1 MYMMKYMRFASEKR
15 RLLWRI
21 LGIVG
26 ALFFIC
32 AGVFVLW
39 VASLKLP
46 SISTIPQRALASSTK
61 IYDRN
66 GVLLYDLNQNSKQ
79 QVVAFDQISP
89 YLKEATVAIED
100 PNFYNDYGVEPMA
113 ILRAMYVD
121 ILTGSFKEG
130 GSTITQQ
137 VVKNT
142 LLTDNKS
149 LIRKIEEAILA
160 VKLNFSTSKDNI
172 LNLYLNSSPYG
183 GNLYGVEEAAQT
195 YFATS
200 SANVDLAQAAY
211 IAALPQAPTY
221 YSPYGQNRA
230 ALDARK
236 NLVLQK
242 MLQYGY
248 ITQAQYT
255 QAVNE
260 QVVFQPQQNQGIK
273 APAFVMFIKNYLIQ
287 KYGQDVVNNDG
298 LQVTT
303 TLDYNLQKQAQQ
315 IVHQYALENVKKF
328 DATNA
333 GMVAIDPTTG
343 QILVMVGSRNYFSKN
358 IDGQYNVT
366 TALRQPGST
375 FKPFVYETAFE
386 EGYTPNTV
394 VFDVPTQFSTS
405 CTWQGIPLSSTSTNA
420 APCYSPVNY
429 DNKFL
434 GPISFRDALAQSRNV
449 PSVKVLYLAGLDKSL
464 QTAQNMGISTLSGAD
479 KYGLTLVLGGG
490 EVTLLQMTSAYGVF
504 ADNGIR
510 NPYTGILKIEDKY
523 GHVLEQYQPDPQ
535 QVLPLQPTLELN
547 NVLSDNNARMPL
559 NGPGSATDFP
569 NRDVA
574 LKTGTTND
582 DRDTWTIGYTPQ
594 IVVGVWAGNNNNT
607 PMHQISGLIAAPMW
621 RAFMNVVLDQLPQ
634 VNFQQPN
641 PINPN
646 LKPILRGFW
655 QGNQTYFINKTS
667 GQLATSYTPA
677 MDRKEVSI
685 PNIHNILYWVNPS
698 DPTGPPPTNPALD
711 PQYNLW
717 EPAVQQWVSTH
728 MNQLNIGPA
737 TPPTQTD
744 TFHTAATIPTISIT
758 SPQPNSTLTAGQ
770 STKIT
775 LNYHSVFPITQADLY
790 FNGNLIDT
798 QTTPPFSFRFT
809 PQISSSTISSS
820 TSSSTP
826 LLGTIS
832 VDVVDMYDNTAS
844 TSLPVYISN

>member
-1 MYMMKYMRFASEKR
+1 MMKYMQSDGKKHRPM
-15 RLLWRI
+15 WRI
-21 LGIVG
+21 IGIIG
-26 ALFFIC
+26 AIFFVC
-32 AGVFVLW
+32 AGIFALW

-46 SISTIPQRALASSTK
+46 SISTIPERALASSTK

-66 GVLLYDLNQNSKQ
+66 GVLLYNLNQNSKQ
-79 QVVAFDQISP
+79 QVVAFNQISP

-100 PNFYNDYGVEPMA
+100 PNFYNNYGIEPMA

-121 ILTGSFKEG
+121 IISGSFKEG

-195 YFATS
+195 YFGTS

-211 IAALPQAPTY
+211 IASLPQAPTY
-221 YSPYGQNRA
+221 YSPYGQNLD
-230 ALDARK
+230 ALNARK

-242 MLQYGY
+242 MEQYGY
-248 ITQAQYT
+248 ITEAQYT

-260 QVVFQPQQNQGIK
+260 KVTFEPQQNQGIK

-298 LQVTT
+298 LKVVT
-303 TLDYNLQKQAQQ
+303 TLDYSLQQQAQQ

-333 GMVAIDPTTG
+333 GMVAIDPTNG

-358 IDGQYNVT
+358 IDGQFNVT

-375 FKPFVYETAFE
+375 FKPFAYVTAFE
-386 EGYTPNTV
+386 EGYTPSTV

-405 CTWQGIPLSSTSTNA
+405 CTWQGIPLSSATGTS
-420 APCYSPVNY
+420 PCYAPVNY

-449 PSVKVLYLAGLDKSL
+449 PSVKVLYLAGLDKTL
-464 QTAQNMGISTLSGAD
+464 QTAQNMGISTLAGAN

-504 ADNGIR
+504 ANNGIR

-535 QVLPLQPTLELN
+535 QVLPLQPTLQLN

-569 NRDVA
+569 NREVA

-594 IVVGVWAGNNNNT
+594 IVVGVWAGNNNNS

-621 RAFMNVVLDQLPQ
+621 RAFMNVVLAKLPA
-634 VNFQQPN
+634 VNFEQPN
-641 PINPN
+641 PIDPK
-646 LKPILRGFW
+646 LKPVLRGFW
-655 QGNQTYFINKTS
+655 QGNQTYFIDKIS
-667 GQLATSYTPA
+667 GQLATDYTPTI
-677 MDRKEVSI
+677 DRKEVSV
-685 PNIHNILYWVNPS
+685 PNIHSILYWVDPN
-698 DPTGPPPTNPALD
+698 DPTGPPPSNPATD

-717 EPAVQQWVSTH
+717 EPAVQQWMSTH
-728 MNQLNIGPA
+728 MNQFHFGPT
-737 TPPTQTD
+737 TPPTLTD
-744 TFHTAATIPTISIT
+744 PLHTAATIPSVSIT
-758 SPQPNSTLTAGQ
+758 SPQPNSTLPVGQ
-770 STKIT
+770 SVKVI
-775 LNYHSVFPITQADLY
+775 LNYHSTFPITQADLY

-798 QTTPPFSFRFT
+798 ETTPPFSFRFT
-809 PQISSSTISSS
+809 PQISSSTTNSTASS
-820 TSSSTP
+820 TSLIP
-826 LLGTIS
+826 ATIS
-832 VDVVDMYDNTAS
+832 VDVVDMYNNTAS
-844 TSLPVYISN
+844 TSIPVNLSN

>member
-1 MYMMKYMRFASEKR
+1 MQSDGKKHRPV
-15 RLLWRI
+15 WRI
-21 LGIVG
+21 IGIIG
-26 ALFFIC
+26 AIFFIC
-32 AGVFVLW
+32 AGIFALW

-46 SISTIPQRALASSTK
+46 SISTIPERALASSTK

-89 YLKEATVAIED
+89 YLKDATVAIED
-100 PNFYNDYGVEPMA
+100 PNFYQNYGIEPAA

-121 ILTGSFKEG
+121 ITSGSFKEG

-195 YFATS
+195 YFGTS
-200 SANVDLAQAAY
+200 SAHVDIAQAAY

-221 YSPYGQNRA
+221 YSPYGPNRA

-242 MLQYGY
+242 MEQYGY
-248 ITQAQYT
+248 ITQTQYT

-260 QVVFQPQQNQGIK
+260 KVTFQPQQDQGIK

-298 LQVTT
+298 LKVIT
-303 TLDYNLQKQAQQ
+303 TLDYNLQQQAQQ

-328 DATNA
+328 NATNA
-333 GMVAIDPTTG
+333 GMVAIDPNTG

-375 FKPFVYETAFE
+375 FKPFAYVTAFE
-386 EGYTPNTV
+386 EGYTPSTV

-405 CTWQGIPLSSTSTNA
+405 CTWQGIPLSSATGTS
-420 APCYSPVNY
+420 PCYAPVNY

-449 PSVKVLYLAGLDKSL
+449 PSVKVLYLAGLDKTL
-464 QTAQNMGISTLSGAD
+464 QTAQDMGISTLAD
-479 KYGLTLVLGGG
+479 ANKYGLTLVLGGG

-504 ADNGIR
+504 ADNGVR

-523 GHVLEQYQPDPQ
+523 GNVLEQYQPNPQ
-535 QVLPLQPTLELN
+535 TVLPLQPTLELN

-559 NGPGSATDFP
+559 NGPGAPTDFQD
-569 NRDVA
+569 RQVA

-594 IVVGVWAGNNNNT
+594 IVVGVWAGNNDNS

-621 RAFMNVVLDQLPQ
+621 RAFMNVVLAKLPP
-634 VNFQQPN
+634 VTFQQPA
-641 PINPN
+641 PINQN

-655 QGNQTYFINKTS
+655 QGNQTYFIDKIS
-667 GQLATSYTPA
+667 GLLATDYTPA
-677 MDRKEVSI
+677 VDRKEVSI
-685 PNIHNILYWVNPS
+685 PDIHSILYWVNPS
-698 DPTGPPPTNPALD
+698 DPTSTPPQNPATD

-728 MNQLNIGPA
+728 MSQLHLSPA
-737 TPPTQTD
+737 QPPTQTD
-744 TFHTAATIPTISIT
+744 PLHTAATIPSVSIT
-758 SPQPNSTLTAGQ
+758 SPAPNSTISINQ
-770 STKIT
+770 PVNVT
-775 LNYHSVFPITQADLY
+775 LNYHSTFPLTQADLY
-790 FNGNLIDT
+790 FNGSLVDT
-798 QTTPPFSFRFT
+798 QTSPPFSFRFT
-809 PQISSSTISSS
+809 PESQISSSTASS
-820 TSSSTP
+820 TTVVASSTP
-826 LLGTIS
+826 LTNNTIT
-832 VDVVDMYDNTAS
+832 VDVMDMYNNTAS
-844 TSLPVYISN
+844 TSIPIILSN